1 MVMAIGLLGT
11 YSNHDIHPVPI
22 PKPAP
27 AGVSATVVINGLP
40 AHHVGNTFIEHTIP
54 MFPPPP
60 IHSDVI
66 ISGHSTV
73 YINGA
78 PAAVLAQSEIVAAP
92 PGIGVGSRVLKGSHT
107 VFMGDA
113 PLVVGLVSTDSA
125 GEIEVSIPV

>member
-1 MVMAIGLLGT
+1 MPMLVGLLGA

-27 AGVSATVVINGLP
+27 VGVSANVIINGRA

-54 MFPPPP
+54 LIPPPP
-60 IHSDVI
+60 LHSDVI

-73 YINGA
+73 WINGG

-92 PGIGVGSRVLKGSHT
+92 PGIGVGSKVLTGSHS
-107 VFMGDA
+107 VFLGDA
-113 PLVVGLVSTDSA
+113 PLIVGLISTDSA